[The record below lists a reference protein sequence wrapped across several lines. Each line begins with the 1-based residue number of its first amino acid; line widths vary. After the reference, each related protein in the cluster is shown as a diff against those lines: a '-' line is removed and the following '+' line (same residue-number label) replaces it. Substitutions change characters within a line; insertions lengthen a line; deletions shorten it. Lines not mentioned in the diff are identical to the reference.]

1 MIRSFFYTSQTHKL
15 IAEELASSI
24 GLEAALSRE
33 DCHEAHLELSDAGLF
48 FFILMPGHLINFISI
63 FILALVAGV
72 SKEPTMRNLLKK
84 LWVNQTSL

>member
-1 MIRSFFYTSQTHKL
+1 MIRSFFYASQTHKL

-48 FFILMPGHLINFISI
+48 FFS
-63 FILALVAGV
+63 
-72 SKEPTMRNLLKK
+72 S
-84 LWVNQTSL
+84 